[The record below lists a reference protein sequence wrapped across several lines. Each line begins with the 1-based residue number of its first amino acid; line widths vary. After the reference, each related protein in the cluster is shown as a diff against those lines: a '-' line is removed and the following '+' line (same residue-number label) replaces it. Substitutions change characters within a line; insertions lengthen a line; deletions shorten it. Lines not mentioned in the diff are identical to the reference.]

1 VTTVPELVIPTDLE
15 WAREWRRDRRIA
27 RLHDP
32 ELPLTV
38 ALVTD
43 GSRLG
48 TADVLRD
55 AGVEVAGLLGPEPP
69 ESLVWAAE
77 AGVARAYS
85 DFRALLSDRVEAICI
100 EVSPPGSD
108 RIALRAVQAE
118 MHVLLSRPDTADAE
132 IPLDIAERAE
142 RAEVAHLVAFDSRAW
157 PAAWHVR
164 ARADSLGRITQ
175 VTVLGAPAGQ
185 LGRTEIMDLIVRWC
199 GEIAA
204 VCADP
209 DAMPARE
216 LAPGAPVTLALL
228 SASGTTILINET
240 SAGRIGT
247 AQVTLCG
254 TRARAVVSGRRT
266 LRQDPDGVRELV
278 LTEVP
283 SDRPG
288 LTEATYDLVRAVELG
303 GPRSDGARGGT
314 YYDLHSVTRLLAAA
328 TQSEQSGG
336 WVEL

>member
-1 VTTVPELVIPTDLE
+1 VTTVPELVIPADVE
-15 WAREWRRDRRIA
+15 EARDWRRGRRLSRA
-27 RLHDP
+27 RHP
-32 ELPLTV
+32 ELPLSV

-43 GSRLG
+43 GARLG

-55 AGVEVAGLLGPEPP
+55 AGVDVVGLLGPEPP

-77 AGVARAYS
+77 AGVPRAYS
-85 DFRALLSDRVEAICI
+85 DFLALLSDQVEAICI

-108 RIALRAVQAE
+108 KIALRAVEAD

-132 IPLDIAERAE
+132 IPLDIAARAD

-164 ARADSLGRITQ
+164 ARADSFGRITQ

-185 LGRTEIMDLIVRWC
+185 LGRTEILDLAARWC
-199 GEIAA
+199 GEIVA

-209 DAMPARE
+209 AAMPARE

-228 SASGTTILINET
+228 AASGTTVLVNET
-240 SAGRIGT
+240 PAGRIGT

-254 TRARAVVSGRRT
+254 TEARAVVSGRRT
-266 LRQDPDGVRELV
+266 LRQDPNGVRELL
-278 LTEVP
+278 LTDVP

-288 LTEATYDLVRAVELG
+288 LTEATYDLVRAAELG
-303 GPRSDGARGGT
+303 GRSDLVRGGT
-314 YYDLHSVTRLLAAA
+314 YYDLHTATRLLDAA
-328 TQSEQSGG
+328 TQSEQAGG